1 MAECLVYLF
10 TGFLESGKTTLI
22 QETLKD
28 DGFNTGDEKT
38 LILLCEEGEV
48 CYTKRLAEQVHAP
61 VVSVNDP
68 KKTDSTFSG
77 KV

>member
-38 LILLCEEGEV
+38 LILLCEGRRSLLYETGWQNK
-48 CYTKRLAEQVHAP
+48 YMPPLYLSMIQK
-61 VVSVNDP
+61 N
-68 KKTDSTFSG
+68 
-77 KV
+77 

>member
-28 DGFNTGDEKT
+28 DGFNTGDEK
-38 LILLCEEGEV
+38 
-48 CYTKRLAEQVHAP
+48 H
-61 VVSVNDP
+61 
-68 KKTDSTFSG
+68 
-77 KV
+77 